1 MARVGREIIEAV
13 ALAAVVFLLLQTTV
27 RNFKVDGS
35 SMDPTLESGQYLLV
49 NRLVYLNVDMDR
61 LSKIVPF
68 WSGEEDS
75 SRHAIHAPK
84 RGEIIVFE
92 FPDKNPNNS
101 RKDFVK
107 RVVGLPGETIRMHA
121 GEIFVNAEV
130 LDAPYLLEKDRSNAQ
145 EIPLGEG
152 EYYVLGDNRAHSN
165 DSRAWG
171 VVPKGNVKGKVWM
184 VYWPA
189 TRIQLI
195 HILDKIPGFLWT
207 SSPSSSGLGVKG
219 IS

>member
-1 MARVGREIIEAV
+1 MARVGREVIEAV
-13 ALAAVVFLLLQTTV
+13 VLAAVVFLLLQTTV
-27 RNFKVDGS
+27 RNFRVDGS
-35 SMDPTLESGQYLLV
+35 SMDPTLEHGQYLLV
-49 NRLVYLNVDMDR
+49 NRLVYLNIDMDR
-61 LSKIVPF
+61 LSRIVPF
-68 WSGEEDS
+68 WSAEEDS

-92 FPDKNPNNS
+92 FPDRNRNNP

-121 GEIFVNAEV
+121 GEVFVNEEV
-130 LDAPYLLEKDRSNAQ
+130 LDEPYLVERDRSNAP
-145 EIPLGEG
+145 ELTLGEG

-171 VVPKGNVKGKVWM
+171 AVPKENVRGKVWM

-189 TRIQLI
+189 PEVQILN
-195 HILDKIPGFLWT
+195 ILDRIPGF
-207 SSPSSSGLGVKG
+207 
-219 IS
+219 